1 MSSSTGNKYFDIK
14 RFKIIDQKTIIL
26 IHWNDRIDWHCIFN
40 AQPTKYFTAILV
52 HTRGIKLETI
62 GISVKQNV
70 CTYIQGENVEI
81 SKCRLA
87 RYKLDKVPLCGFPFW
102 ILHPPPSFSSSS
114 YNLYT
119 VAVLFSTRCSC
130 LYIVNQFQIYCA
142 PNRLNVL
149 KQFLRERSGP
159 SMIVRFFP
167 ILFINQ
173 ILQEISKNRCG
184 RTGLVVYNNELHL
197 MQERLGYILR
207 IKNFEL

>member
-1 MSSSTGNKYFDIK
+1 MKK
-14 RFKIIDQKTIIL
+14 FKIIDQETIIL
-26 IHWNDRIDWHCIFN
+26 IHWNDRIDCHCIFN
-40 AQPTKYFTAILV
+40 AQPTKYFTPILV

-119 VAVLFSTRCSC
+119 VAVLFSTRCSAC
-130 LYIVNQFQIYCA
+130 LYIVNQSQIYCV

-149 KQFLRERSGP
+149 KQFLREREKWFFNGSSTLFYP
-159 SMIVRFFP
+159 FYQPDIERSM
-167 ILFINQ
+167 
-173 ILQEISKNRCG
+173 
-184 RTGLVVYNNELHL
+184 RTGLVVNNESHL
-197 MQERLGYILR
+197 LVQESLEYILR
-207 IKNFEL
+207 IKHFGRKEIAI